1 MDASVISCMY
11 VVFQEKS
18 FFIEVATTY
27 EDFSNVILSDKRAS
41 SLDSGNIKLTYNS
54 VSSRAGDSL
63 SGVWARDCTES
74 CKWPGGGTVHLQSG
88 PGVALD
94 LVNGLGVG
102 QFTWGRGQG
111 LHSI

>member
-1 MDASVISCMY
+1 MISCMY

-63 SGVWARDCTES
+63 SGVWARDCTGS

-94 LVNGLGVG
+94 LVTGLGVG
-102 QFTWGRGQG
+102 QFTWGQGQG